1 MKRYAFLTILRILQI
16 YFAGICTIFSASV
29 FADENASSADMKKY
43 LFEKSMTNFSAG
55 EYKRAVESFFSE
67 FEKTN
72 NQKITRGQKGKVG
85 LKVYTNSGAGLST
98 PIDLV
103 EAVIASLEKRGYA
116 RKDICIVDM
125 RRQNLRV
132 SGFLP
137 KLSEVQRGTKD
148 DYMGCPVY
156 DISSEKYYSPDWF
169 YDNSMPAK
177 EFLRKRYTH
186 DESNME
192 TRKSF
197 LPVTLFLT
205 VDFWINLPVITD
217 MSGIGVCASLGN
229 ATLWNMSNNERFF
242 KANANAPVTVAE
254 VAAIPE
260 LHDSWLFS
268 ILSFEYAQIVGGAVY
283 NQAYVA
289 SKRMMLCSANP
300 VAIDYIAWQFLN
312 TNRAAFGFEPIAEEP
327 VMFEYCRQMELG
339 EYDFSK
345 IKRVIVQ

>member
-1 MKRYAFLTILRILQI
+1 MNRYAFLTILRIMQI
-16 YFAGICTIFSASV
+16 YFAVICTIFSAS
-29 FADENASSADMKKY
+29 ASASEEILSTDMKNY
-43 LFEKSMTNFSAG
+43 VFERAMTNFSAD
-55 EYKRAVESFFSE
+55 EYKKAVESFFSNY
-67 FEKTN
+67 EKTN
-72 NQKITRGQKGKVG
+72 NQKIKRGEKGRVG
-85 LKVYTNSGAGLST
+85 LKVYTNSGAGLAT
-98 PIDLV
+98 PLDLV
-103 EAVIASLEKRGYA
+103 EAVISSLEKRGYA

-125 RRQNLRV
+125 SRQNLRN

-137 KLSEVQRGTKD
+137 RLSEVQLGVKD
-148 DYMGCPVY
+148 NYKGCPVY
-156 DISSEKYYSPDWF
+156 DISSGNFYSPDWF

-186 DESNME
+186 DESKLE

-205 VDFWINLPVITD
+205 VDFWINLPVITE

-242 KANANAPVTVAE
+242 RANANAPVTVAE

-283 NQAYVA
+283 NQAYVS

-312 TNRAAFGFEPIAEEP
+312 ANRVNYGFEIIEEEP
-327 VMFEYCRQMELG
+327 VMFDYCKQMELG
-339 EYDFSK
+339 DYKFSK
-345 IKRVIVQ
+345 VKRVIVK